1 MQDDDCNALN
11 SALFAL
17 LTAKFEDAAAF
28 AVEGQDP
35 RCPHTGDLVVQV
47 RYLAEQAIKLIDAI
61 DMVDNSRS

>member
-17 LTAKFEDAAAF
+17 LTAKFEDAAVF

-35 RCPHTGDLVVQV
+35 RCRHVADLVVQM
-47 RYLAEQAIKLIDAI
+47 RHLTEQAMTLIDAI
-61 DMVDNSRS
+61 DVVDNSRS